1 MSLLCKELE
10 FKHTKKLAFF
20 KGMHNSVGENFHP
33 PEKNSGICKFLQQI
47 ISHQELMF
55 RK

>member
-1 MSLLCKELE
+1 MSFLCKELE

-33 PEKNSGICKFLQQI
+33 PEKIAAFVNSYNK
-47 ISHQELMF
+47 
-55 RK
+55 